1 MSPAITNLSS
11 TSTADFDTCADTDLI
26 AALLQNHDGAW
37 RAFSRRYGRLIQA
50 CICRVTAR
58 FPGVVRPDDSAEIC
72 SMLYVQLLANDKM
85 KLRSYSP
92 ERGSKLGTW
101 LCLLATH
108 TAFDFLRSVRR
119 VPRHAELTEAEQL
132 AAEVPD
138 PADSSMYRE
147 ELGRVGRALSGF
159 TQKDREFV
167 RLYFSE
173 GLPPEE
179 VAAQMGVSVKT
190 VYSKKHKIQRR
201 LESLLADHPLA
212 A

>member
-1 MSPAITNLSS
+1 MSPVNATIV
-11 TSTADFDTCADTDLI
+11 TSAPDFETCPDTALI
-26 AALLQNHDGAW
+26 AGLLDNDAAAW
-37 RAFSRRYGRLIQA
+37 RAFTHRYGRLIHA
-50 CICRVTAR
+50 CICRVTSR
-58 FPGVVRPDDSAEIC
+58 FPGVVRPDDSSEIC
-72 SMLYVQLLANDKM
+72 SMLYVQLLSNEKM

-101 LCLLATH
+101 LGLLATH

-138 PADSSMYRE
+138 PSDASMYRE
-147 ELGRVGRALSGF
+147 ELGRVGRVLSSF
-159 TQKDREFV
+159 TSKDREFV

-173 GLPPEE
+173 GLAPEE
-179 VAAQMGVSVKT
+179 VAALMGVSVKT

-201 LESLLADHPLA
+201 LESLLAEHPLA